1 MPLIASMTPKAL
13 KANIK
18 AEIEAG
24 KPPKQAVAI
33 GYAVKREAEKK
44 GGVDKMSE
52 KTKARRKSFCARM
65 CGHKKKNTSSKTA
78 NDPKSKINAA
88 LRVWKCRC

>member
-18 AEIEAG
+18 KEIEAG

-33 GYAVKREAEKK
+33 GYSVQREAKEKAEKK
-44 GGVDKMSE
+44 P
-52 KTKARRKSFCARM
+52 
-65 CGHKKKNTSSKTA
+65 KKK
-78 NDPKSKINAA
+78 
-88 LRVWKCRC
+88 

>member
-18 AEIEAG
+18 AEIAAG

-33 GYAVKREAEKK
+33 GYSVQREAMKETKK
-44 GGVDKMSE
+44 P
-52 KTKARRKSFCARM
+52 TKRK
-65 CGHKKKNTSSKTA
+65 K
-78 NDPKSKINAA
+78 
-88 LRVWKCRC
+88 

>member
-18 AEIEAG
+18 KEIEAG

-33 GYAVKREAEKK
+33 SYAVKREAEKK
-44 GGVDKMSE
+44 ADK
-52 KTKARRKSFCARM
+52 KA
-65 CGHKKKNTSSKTA
+65 KKK
-78 NDPKSKINAA
+78 
-88 LRVWKCRC
+88 